1 MIYDKTDLKRGR
13 IRQFICEGA
22 AFTFFLVSMYMAYA
36 FVTAVQ

>member
-1 MIYDKTDLKRGR
+1 MIYDKAELKRGR

-22 AFTFFLVSMYMAYA
+22 AFILFFVAMYVAYA